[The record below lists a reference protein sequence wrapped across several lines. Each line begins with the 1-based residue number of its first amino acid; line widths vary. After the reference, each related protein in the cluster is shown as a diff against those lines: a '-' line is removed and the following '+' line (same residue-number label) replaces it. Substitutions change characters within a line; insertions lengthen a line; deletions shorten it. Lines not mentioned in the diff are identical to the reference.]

1 MVVNLSSLLT
11 FLMFISWSYYQN
23 HIIGFKYQISR
34 NYQIFNKFISHNSR
48 GNFESINPTTTVHSS
63 SLVNDVLSIYQLKER
78 KKVIDLLEIL
88 KKTKDSHVYEKVI
101 SLTENSDLELH
112 IKDFLNKIDNKNNSE
127 SLLNILSDVNVEL
140 INQVAYEIIYD
151 CIVIQNENSLLYWTK
166 LFTTN
171 SRVFLSV

>member
-23 HIIGFKYQISR
+23 HIIGFKYQINR
-34 NYQIFNKFISHNSR
+34 NYQIFNKFNSR

-63 SLVNDVLSIYQLKER
+63 SLVNDVLSNYQLKES

-88 KKTKDSHVYEKVI
+88 KKTKDSHVYEKVL
-101 SLTENSDLELH
+101 SLTEKSDLELH
-112 IKDFLNKIDNKNNSE
+112 IKDFLSKTDNINTSE

-166 LFTTN
+166 LFTAN